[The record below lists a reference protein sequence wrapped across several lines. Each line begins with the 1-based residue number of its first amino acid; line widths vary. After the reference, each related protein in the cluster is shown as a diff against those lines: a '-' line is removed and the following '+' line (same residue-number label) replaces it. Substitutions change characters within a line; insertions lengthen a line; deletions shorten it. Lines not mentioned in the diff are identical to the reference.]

1 MTVAH
6 DWALSPLK
14 PAYDLAMALRRAFY
28 RWLLPAAFVL
38 PLWLLVGYMVFQ
50 ANVWAILW
58 LLFLAM
64 PAVFVGQLIFT
75 LMVRSRPSVRRNRAV
90 STLDIAAFGT
100 WHVLTILVGLYSE
113 WFPLFLTLSIIAGIG
128 VFVSSMWQLWQEAT
142 GARYE
147 TPIDGIF
154 PSTRSA
160 APKPAPATGS
170 VDGVFIVTEK
180 REP

>member
-1 MTVAH
+1 
-6 DWALSPLK
+6 
-14 PAYDLAMALRRAFY
+14 MAVRQAFY
-28 RWLLPAAFVL
+28 RWLVPAAFVL

-64 PAVFVGQLIFT
+64 PTVFVGQLIFT

-113 WFPLFLTLSIIAGIG
+113 WFPLFLTLAIIAGIG

-142 GARYE
+142 GSRYE
-147 TPIDGIF
+147 TPVEGIF
-154 PSTRSA
+154 PRTRTSA
-160 APKPAPATGS
+160 GSPTPPPAG
-170 VDGVFIVTEK
+170 DNIFIVTEK
-180 REP
+180 HDS